1 MTREPIT
8 GETIMSNSKV
18 KYQVDH
24 RLLMDKQYEVGDSIT
39 LSDEDAEPLLNTNPP
54 VISLPDEKEDEPES
68 GKTNV
73 VNLTNAPEQL
83 ADRIVAIKE
92 AIGRLDKKDEAHW
105 TKSNEPDAN
114 VLTEL
119 LGWKVKADERN
130 QAWMEMLAKDGQG

>member
-1 MTREPIT
+1 
-8 GETIMSNSKV
+8 MSNSKV
-18 KYQVDH
+18 EYQVDH

-54 VISLPDEKEDEPES
+54 VISLPGKKEGEPES

-73 VNLTNAPEQL
+73 VTLKTAPEKKS
-83 ADRIVAIKE
+83 DRITAIKD
-92 AIGRLDKKDEAHW
+92 AIANLDKKDEAHW
-105 TKSNEPDAN
+105 TKNNEPDAN